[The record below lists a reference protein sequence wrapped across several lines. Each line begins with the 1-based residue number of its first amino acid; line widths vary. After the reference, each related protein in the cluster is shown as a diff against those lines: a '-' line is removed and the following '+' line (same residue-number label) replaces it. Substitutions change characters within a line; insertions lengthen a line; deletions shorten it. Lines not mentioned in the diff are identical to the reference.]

1 MKPDL
6 HTILRSVICFV
17 MAFGLSA
24 NAIGMGAP
32 PSSLILSLGASR
44 IYMQPAKDSSINGF
58 RLPKSGIY
66 VKLSGESYFNARDFV
81 HVDLNMSIN
90 KGVID
95 NGYMKESR
103 LCFNYGFGRTYKIAK
118 FSISPGLCYSSV
130 GYENTLTKKSYI
142 ETRFAPSL
150 GVQSDLIIFSS
161 DYRYI
166 GLFVEG
172 SLMFATP
179 SRWVHQVT
187 VGLAWK
193 PSFRKP
199 EKDIYLPQ

>member
-1 MKPDL
+1 MKPYL
-6 HTILRSVICFV
+6 HIIFRSVICSG
-17 MAFGLSA
+17 MAFGWGA
-24 NAIGMGAP
+24 NVIGMGVP

-58 RLPKSGIY
+58 RLPKPGIY

-90 KGVID
+90 KGVIA

-130 GYENTLTKKSYI
+130 GYENTLSKKSYI

-172 SLMFATP
+172 SLMLATP

>member
-1 MKPDL
+1 MHQNSNTL
-6 HTILRSVICFV
+6 FRSLICFIL
-17 MAFGLSA
+17 AIGFSA
-24 NAIGMGAP
+24 NVKGMGLP

-44 IYMQPAKDSSINGF
+44 ISMKPAKDSSIGGF
-58 RLPKSGIY
+58 KLPKPGIY
-66 VKLSGESYFNARDFV
+66 VKLSAESYFNFRDFV

-90 KGVID
+90 KGIMD

-103 LCFNYGFGRTYKIAK
+103 LCFNYGFGRTYKMAK

-130 GYENTLTKKSYI
+130 GYENTLTKKSI
-142 ETRFAPSL
+142 VETRFAPSL
-150 GVQSDLIIFSS
+150 GMQADLIIVSS
-161 DYRYI
+161 DYRYL

-172 SLMFATP
+172 SIMFATP
-179 SRWVHQVT
+179 SRWVHQLT

-199 EKDIYLPQ
+199 DKDIYLPQ

>member
-1 MKPDL
+1 MKPYL
-6 HTILRSVICFV
+6 HTIFRSVICSI
-17 MAFGLSA
+17 MAFGWGA
-24 NAIGMGAP
+24 NVIGMGVP

-58 RLPKSGIY
+58 RLPKPGIY

-90 KGVID
+90 KGVIA

-130 GYENTLTKKSYI
+130 GYENTLSKKSYI

-199 EKDIYLPQ
+199 EKDIYLPL